1 MTRPT
6 TATRLIGAPP
16 PVSPS
21 KPKKL
26 RVSTFCAT
34 LLAINLAG
42 CSAGGQDPLL
52 TNSIAPADTGAA
64 YNPAKPITKGPAK
77 VALLLP
83 VSGMGP
89 TAVLAKGLKQ
99 AAELALFD
107 YDRPTIELMV
117 KDDKGTPEGAIA
129 AAEEALADG
138 AEIILGPLFAT
149 SVKAITPLA
158 KRANV
163 PIVAFSSD
171 ATVAG
176 PGVYLMSFQVHQEVD
191 RVVGYAANQGRK
203 RFAALVADDAYGKLT
218 EQSFRAAVARVG
230 GTVAALQV
238 YPAPGSSGASNGM
251 VQPAQRLVDALNLA
265 ADVGQPVDA
274 VFLPGGPDVL
284 AGLGP
289 LMLSAGLDTTK
300 IKLLGTGGWDN
311 SGIGRD
317 ATFVGGWYPAPD
329 PSGWRAFSER
339 FTKTF
344 GNQPPRIATLAHDAV
359 GVAIALSTNAPG
371 QRYTVGTLTRP
382 SGFAGADGAVRFL
395 ATGNTERS
403 LAVLEVQKFGVSVV
417 DGAGGGTGVAASGA
431 PTVTAQVQ
439 SGSPSP
445 AGGPGQAMAGQ
456 TMAGPIA
463 SPARHQDT
471 N

>member
-1 MTRPT
+1 M
-6 TATRLIGAPP
+6 RLIKMAR
-16 PVSPS
+16 PVSMPQKS
-21 KPKKL
+21 AVL
-26 RVSTFCAT
+26 RGLATFAT
-34 LLAINLAG
+34 AAIMAG
-42 CSAGGQDPLL
+42 CSAGESPLL
-52 TNSIAPADTGAA
+52 TNALATPPDPSAA
-64 YNPAKPITKGPAK
+64 YNPSKPPSATKGPAK

-107 YDRPTIELMV
+107 YERPTIELIV

-129 AAEEALADG
+129 AAEEALAEG
-138 AEIILGPLFAT
+138 AEIILGPLFAP
-149 SVKAITPLA
+149 SVKAVTPIA

-163 PIVAFSSD
+163 PVIAFSSD
-171 ATVAG
+171 ASVAG
-176 PGVYLMSFQVHQEVD
+176 PGVYLMSFQEHQEVD
-191 RVVGYAANQGRK
+191 RVVAYAASQGRK
-203 RFAALVADDAYGKLT
+203 KFAALVSDDAYGKLT
-218 EQSFRAAVARVG
+218 EQAFRASVQRAG

-238 YPAPGSSGASNGM
+238 YSAQAGNGM

-265 ADVGQPVDA
+265 VDVGQPVDA

-289 LMLSAGLDTTK
+289 LMTSAGLDTTN

-311 SGIGRD
+311 AGISRD

-329 PSGWRAFSER
+329 PAGWRSFTER

-344 GNQPPRIATLAHDAV
+344 GNPPPRIATLAHDAV
-359 GVAIALSTNAPG
+359 GVAIALSTYAPG

-382 SGFAGADGAVRFL
+382 SGFNGADGAVRFL
-395 ATGNTERS
+395 ASGGTERD
-403 LAVLEVQKFGVSVV
+403 LAVLEVQKFGVNVV
-417 DGAGGGTGVAASGA
+417 DPAPGSSPVVRAPQVEAALQPNRQVPVA
-431 PTVTAQVQ
+431 PR
-439 SGSPSP
+439 
-445 AGGPGQAMAGQ
+445 
-456 TMAGPIA
+456 ID
-463 SPARHQDT
+463 HQDT

>member
-1 MTRPT
+1 V
-6 TATRLIGAPP
+6 L
-16 PVSPS
+16 
-21 KPKKL
+21 K
-26 RVSTFCAT
+26 STILSTSCAV
-34 LLAINLAG
+34 LLALSLAA
-42 CSAGGQDPLL
+42 CSAGGNDPLL

-64 YNPAKPITKGPAK
+64 YNPSKPITKGPAK

-83 VSGMGP
+83 ISGMGP

-138 AEIILGPLFAT
+138 AEIILGPLFAP

-171 ATVAG
+171 ASVAG

-203 RFAALVADDAYGKLT
+203 RFAALVSDDAYGKLT

-238 YPAPGSSGASNGM
+238 YPAQGSSSGASNGM

-289 LMLSAGLDTTK
+289 LMISAGLDTTK

-371 QRYTVGTLTRP
+371 QRYTIGTLTRP
-382 SGFAGADGAVRFL
+382 SGFSGADGAVRFL
-395 ATGNTERS
+395 PSGNTDRS

-417 DGAGGGTGVAASGA
+417 DSAGGGPSAATSGA

-445 AGGPGQAMAGQ
+445 SAAPAAQTLGGQNMAP
-456 TMAGPIA
+456 T
-463 SPARHQDT
+463 RHQDT